1 MIFPVHFDHEDGTD
15 GGSDINAAEA
25 AVDILAAFILVQM
38 ADEDDGHAGG
48 FGQIGEHGEDGAH
61 FGDVGEM
68 GSFREERL
76 QRVDDEEAAA
86 GLRDGAAQFIL
97 PEGHVV
103 LELGAIGKA
112 GCVAAGADEAS
123 EGCIGDFILTGEIKG
138 GDRRARLGRAELSLK
153 QGGRFDAPGD
163 HGRDGQ
169 DHGGFAVAAV
179 ALDEGD

>member
-1 MIFPVHFDHEDGTD
+1 M
-15 GGSDINAAEA
+15 
-25 AVDILAAFILVQM
+25 DILAAFILVQM
-38 ADEDDGHAGG
+38 ANEDDGDAGG
-48 FGQIGEHGEDGAH
+48 LGQVGEHSEDGTH
-61 FGDVGEM
+61 LGDVAEM
-68 GSFREERL
+68 GSFGEERL
-76 QRVDDEEAAA
+76 QGVDDEEAAA

-97 PEGHVV
+97 PEGHMV
-103 LELGAIGKA
+103 LQLGTIGKT
-112 GCVAAGADEAS
+112 GGVAAGADEAF

-138 GDRRARLGRAELSLK
+138 GDRRARLGRAEFSLK